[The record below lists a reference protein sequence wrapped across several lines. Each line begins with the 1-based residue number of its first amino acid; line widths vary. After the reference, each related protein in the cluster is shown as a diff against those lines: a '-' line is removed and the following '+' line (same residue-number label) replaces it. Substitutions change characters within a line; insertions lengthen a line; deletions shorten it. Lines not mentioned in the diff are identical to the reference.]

1 MNKDMDLYTDYLL
14 SSFSQVTATGLSA
27 LLDGSVSHDKI
38 TRMLSDDAYD
48 SKALWHEVKSLVR
61 AHESDDACL
70 IFDDTIVSKPYTDE
84 NDMICWH
91 WDHSKQHNEKGINL
105 LTAFYH
111 TQSVPCAEPL
121 RIPVAFECVKKT
133 VRFTDP
139 KTGKEKRKSPVT
151 KNEMMRSM
159 LKNAVEN
166 QHLKFRYVL
175 ADSWFSSSDN
185 MLFIHRLKKHFVM
198 DIKSN
203 RLCML
208 ATQDRNEGRWTNLD
222 KLSLQPE
229 QPVKV
234 WIKDLEIPV
243 LLCRFVFINKD
254 GSTGEMYLVSND
266 LVLSAEQFQSI
277 YKKRWSVEEYHKS
290 LKQNA
295 SLAKSPT
302 RTVTTQTTHLFA
314 SLLAYVKLERLKFV
328 HKMNHFALKAKLYWE
343 ALKIAWIQLDKFK
356 NYQPA

>member
-1 MNKDMDLYTDYLL
+1 MP
-14 SSFSQVTATGLSA
+14 
-27 LLDGSVSHDKI
+27 
-38 TRMLSDDAYD
+38 
-48 SKALWHEVKSLVR
+48 
-61 AHESDDACL
+61 
-70 IFDDTIVSKPYTDE
+70 IFDNIHQYFSCLRLKRLHSEIVKDIVSKSYTDE

-91 WDHSKQHNEKGINL
+91 WDHSKNRNEKGINL

-111 TQSVPCAEPL
+111 TQSITSSAPL
-121 RIPVAFECVKKT
+121 RIPVSFECVKKT
-133 VRFTDP
+133 VRFIDP

-151 KNEMMRSM
+151 KMVRQGSPTNEMMRLM
-159 LKNAVEN
+159 LQTAVEN
-166 QHLKFRYVL
+166 QHLKFCYVL
-175 ADSWFSSSDN
+175 ADSWFASSDN

-198 DIKSN
+198 DVKSN

-208 ATQDRNEGRWTNLD
+208 ATQDRNDGRWTNLD
-222 KLSLQPE
+222 KLSLQPQ
-229 QPVKV
+229 QPVMLRLGSATEV

-243 LLCRFVFINKD
+243 LVCKLVFTNKD
-254 GSTGEMYLVSND
+254 GSTGEQYLVSNN
-266 LVLSAEQFQSI
+266 LELSAQQFQSI

-314 SLLAYVKLERLKFV
+314 SLLAYLKLEKLKFL

-343 ALKIAWIQLDKFK
+343 ALKMAWGQLEKIK
-356 NYQPA
+356 NYQSA